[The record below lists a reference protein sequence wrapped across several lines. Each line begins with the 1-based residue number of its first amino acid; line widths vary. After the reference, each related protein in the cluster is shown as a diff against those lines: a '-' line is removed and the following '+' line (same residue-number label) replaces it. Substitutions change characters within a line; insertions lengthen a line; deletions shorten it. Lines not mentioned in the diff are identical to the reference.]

1 MAAAYQLKVGINGL
15 GVLGR
20 RLLRMLLDEKLNT
33 FSDNKYEFQVTGIN
47 DLSDPEQLVYL
58 LKYDTVYGKWDKT
71 IEYDSI
77 HGVFIIGGQHI
88 ALLQV
93 PPKPSTYWEDI
104 NWASVGAETVFDCTG
119 LYTSYEAL
127 HSHINGGAKQVV
139 GIAQTSFDNF
149 TPMFVY
155 GINQKI
161 ATDADYVVGIPAAQS
176 IVNSIVASI
185 LNENFGVDCGICM
198 DIGSYTNLNN
208 LQDSAIS
215 SQKLHPQNGR
225 AGAWN
230 LIYSGID
237 YGKVIGKIVPI
248 LNGKVVGQEVRSGTI
263 RGAISCGSYTLQKAF
278 DIDTFVGVWG
288 TLIPTS
294 IQDADST
301 RKPLISKSE
310 DALVSSDVVGEIC
323 AFFNGYKSIA
333 GSNANQVS
341 IKVIYDPI
349 TLQAANAMLMA
360 AYMKELV
367 G

>member
-33 FSDNKYEFQVTGIN
+33 FSDNKYEFQVVGIN

-71 IEYDSI
+71 IEYDST
-77 HGVFIIGGQHI
+77 HGVFIIGGQNI

-93 PPKPSTYWEDI
+93 PPKKSTYWEDI
-104 NWASVGAETVFDCTG
+104 NWASVGVETVFDCTG

-155 GINQKI
+155 GINQKS

-185 LNENFGVDCGICM
+185 LNENFGVDCCICM

-215 SQKLHPQNGR
+215 SQRLHPQNGR

-237 YGKVIGKIVPI
+237 YGKVVGKIVPI

-278 DIDTFVGVWG
+278 DIDTFVGAWG